1 MKNALKF
8 ALLTSSALFAASAWA
23 QEQPTPPE
31 HYTLD
36 QRGVDLVSG
45 QFSTHA
51 NDVVIGDPAKGGI
64 VFGRVW
70 TNGGWRDTLS
80 GTVSVDGNVYIV
92 SLGGVSEVFIKS
104 GTTFTPSSNRG
115 ATLTQSGTLITLTT
129 SDGTKAEYSTIYNG
143 STSPYMA
150 NNAALMAVR
159 YTNGK
164 VLNYHWNGITYCS
177 LRERPTL
184 GSGEDEGGIGECL
197 VWANAVRP
205 EAITNNYGYMVKY
218 LYASDDVPIDG
229 RALRSGWLNRT
240 GVMGVNQAVD
250 SCPIVGPCSG
260 TTQTWP
266 SVAYTRESMRPGGL
280 LLGSIVSVTDSTGQT
295 TNYDYSSGGL
305 SSISY
310 PGAISP
316 DISIAYDSGKV
327 SSISSASGTWNYS
340 YADSGT
346 TRTTTATGPL
356 GQSQTAVSDQ
366 TIGRATSVTEV
377 VSTAPAV
384 SRTTSYEYDAQ
395 RRLQKIINPEG
406 DYTQL
411 TYDTRGNVTQQL
423 AVAQP
428 GSGLANI
435 ITSAAYPATCS
446 NPVTCNQPTSTTD
459 ALGRTTNYTYDSVH
473 GGVLTVT
480 APAPSTGAA
489 RPQTRVTYAAQTAR
503 YKTPSG
509 ALTNGTPIILPVSS
523 SVCITG
529 SSCAGTVNEV
539 KTDITYGPATGA
551 NNLLPTVV
559 SNGAGD
565 GSLTS
570 TTTLTYTPHG
580 DVSTVDGP
588 MAGTA
593 DTTTYRYDNARQ
605 MVGIVGPD
613 PDGSG
618 PLHHRAQRL
627 SYNPRGQ
634 AYLVEQGTVA
644 GTSDAHW
651 AAFASLQQ

>member
-1 MKNALKF
+1 M
-8 ALLTSSALFAASAWA
+8 
-23 QEQPTPPE
+23 
-31 HYTLD
+31 
-36 QRGVDLVSG
+36 DLVTG
-45 QFSTHA
+45 QFSTQT
-51 NDVVIGDPAKGGI
+51 NDVVIGNPAKGGME
-64 VFGRVW
+64 FGRVW

-80 GTVSVDGNVYIV
+80 GTVSVVGNVYTV
-92 SLGGVSEVFIKS
+92 SLGGISEVFTKS
-104 GTTFTPSSNRG
+104 GSTFVPASNRG

-129 SDGTKAEYSTIYNG
+129 SDGTKAEFSTLYNG
-143 STSPYMA
+143 STSPYLA
-150 NNAALMAVR
+150 NNAALMTVR
-159 YTNGK
+159 HPNGE
-164 VLNYHWNGITYCS
+164 VQNYHWNGVTYCS
-177 LRERPTL
+177 LRTPVL
-184 GSGEDEGGIGECL
+184 DDLDEPVVGECL

-205 EAITNNYGYMVKY
+205 EAITNNYGYMIKL
-218 LYASDDVPIDG
+218 LYASNDEPESAI
-229 RALRSGWLNRT
+229 AANIGWLRRT
-240 GVMGVNQAVD
+240 GVMGVNTAID
-250 SCPIVGPCSG
+250 NCPIVGPCAG
-260 TTQTWP
+260 TTQNWP
-266 SVAYTRESMRPGGL
+266 SITFDSGTPFGGEII
-280 LLGSIVSVTDSTGQT
+280 SATDQSGRT
-295 TNYDYSSGGL
+295 TNYTYGSSGL
-305 SSISY
+305 ASISY
-310 PGAISP
+310 PGATSP
-316 DISIAYDSGKV
+316 DVSITYDSGKV
-327 SSISSASGTWNYS
+327 SSVSSASGTWNYS
-340 YADSGT
+340 YADSGN

-356 GQSQTAVSDQ
+356 GQSQTVVSDQ

-384 SRTTSYEYDAQ
+384 SHTTSYEYDAQ
-395 RRLQKIINPEG
+395 RRLRKITNPEG

-489 RPQTRVTYAAQTAR
+489 RPQTRVTYAMQTAR
-503 YKTPSG
+503 YKIPSG
-509 ALTNGTPIILPVSS
+509 MLVSGAPITLPVSS

-529 SSCAGTVNEV
+529 SSCAGTANEV
-539 KTDITYGPATGA
+539 KTNITYGPATGA

-559 SNGAGD
+559 STGAGN

-593 DTTTYRYDNARQ
+593 DTTTYRYDMHA
-605 MVGIVGPD
+605 V
-613 PDGSG
+613 
-618 PLHHRAQRL
+618 
-627 SYNPRGQ
+627 
-634 AYLVEQGTVA
+634 
-644 GTSDAHW
+644 
-651 AAFASLQQ
+651 